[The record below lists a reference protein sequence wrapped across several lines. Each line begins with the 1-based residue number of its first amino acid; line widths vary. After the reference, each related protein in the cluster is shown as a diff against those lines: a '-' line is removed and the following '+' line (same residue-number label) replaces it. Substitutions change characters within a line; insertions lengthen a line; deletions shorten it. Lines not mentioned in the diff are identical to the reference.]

1 MSCVLQPKRR
11 MAGRSEPAGHTA
23 PDQATKADTA
33 GLRQNK
39 AAKIGRAQ
47 VAGVVKMEGFSTALM
62 PACFRL
68 QKRAVVL
75 QVFKCPVIMT
85 QSSWMDY

>member
-11 MAGRSEPAGHTA
+11 TAGRSEPAGHTA
-23 PDQATKADTA
+23 PDQATKADTV

-39 AAKIGRAQ
+39 AAKICRAN
-47 VAGVVKMEGFSTALM
+47 VAGVVKMEGFCTALM

>member
-11 MAGRSEPAGHTA
+11 TAGRSEPAGHTA

-39 AAKIGRAQ
+39 AAKICRAK
-47 VAGVVKMEGFSTALM
+47 VAGVVEMEG
-62 PACFRL
+62 
-68 QKRAVVL
+68 
-75 QVFKCPVIMT
+75 
-85 QSSWMDY
+85 